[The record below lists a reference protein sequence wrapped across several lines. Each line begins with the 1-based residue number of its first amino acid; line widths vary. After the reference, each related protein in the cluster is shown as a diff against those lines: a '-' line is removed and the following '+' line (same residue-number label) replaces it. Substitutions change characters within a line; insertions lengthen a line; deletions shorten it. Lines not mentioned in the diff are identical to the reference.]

1 MRGRRVLAT
10 SSLLLG
16 LLAPSPPAEAAQTDA
31 WDPPNVRG
39 PLRQELKRCR
49 ANAVRFEGRIV
60 GRVRSCIRLYSLRPD
75 AESDQARDYGAVWL
89 QTTVAPRGRWCAKI
103 VRSDID
109 LPQGT
114 KLHAHAPPSRFVEHR
129 KRVRTRLV
137 VDARD
142 QAATPGAI
150 RQGYALIPRA
160 LRTYKVDSGRIW
172 RAAWR
177 GSTGSKVATA
187 SGIEI
192 SWDAGA
198 PPDRVTSNLSY
209 SLRRQSSC

>member
-1 MRGRRVLAT
+1 MNERAAAT
-10 SSLLLG
+10 CDFLV
-16 LLAPSPPAEAAQTDA
+16 A
-31 WDPPNVRG
+31 RG

-49 ANAVRFEGRIV
+49 ANSVRFEGRIL
-60 GRVRSCIRLYSLRPD
+60 GRVRSCIRLYSLRPT
-75 AESDQARDYGAVWL
+75 AESDQARDYGAIWL
-89 QTTVAPRGRWCAKI
+89 QTTVAPRGRWCAKA

-109 LPQGT
+109 VPEASR
-114 KLHAHAPPSRFVEHR
+114 LHAHAPASRFVDHR
-129 KRVRTRLV
+129 QRVRTRLV

-142 QAATPGAI
+142 QAANPGAI

-160 LRTYKVDSGRIW
+160 LRTYKQDGGRRW

-192 SWDAGA
+192 SWIAGA
-198 PPDRVTSNLSY
+198 PPDKVTSNLSY
-209 SLRRQSSC
+209 SLRRQASC

>member
-1 MRGRRVLAT
+1 MKGRRLLAT

-16 LLAPSPPAEAAQTDA
+16 LLVPSSAAEAAQTDA
-31 WDPPNVRG
+31 SEPPTVRG

-49 ANAVRFEGRIV
+49 ANRVRFEGRIV
-60 GRVRSCIRLYSLRPD
+60 GRVRSCIRLYTLRPAAETD
-75 AESDQARDYGAVWL
+75 AARDYGAIWL
-89 QTTVAPRGRWCAKI
+89 QTTVAPRGRWCAKV

-109 LPQGT
+109 VPEGT
-114 KLHAHAPPSRFVEHR
+114 KMHAHAPPTRFVDHR
-129 KRVRTRLV
+129 VRVRTRLV

-142 QAATPGAI
+142 QATTPGTI

-160 LRTYKVDSGRIW
+160 LRTYRQDNGGTW

-177 GSTGSKVATA
+177 GSTRSKVATA

-192 SWDAGA
+192 SWEAGA
-198 PPDRVTSNLSY
+198 PPDRVTSDLSY
-209 SLRRQSSC
+209 SLRRQESC